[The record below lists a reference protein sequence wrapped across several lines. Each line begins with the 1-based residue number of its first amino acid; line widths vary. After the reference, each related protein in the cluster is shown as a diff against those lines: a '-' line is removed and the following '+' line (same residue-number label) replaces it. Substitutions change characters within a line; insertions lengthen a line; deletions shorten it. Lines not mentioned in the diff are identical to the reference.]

1 MVVVV
6 GAGVDAFLVTVKP
19 ALKASFPDGPATPTN
34 LDPTAAWGPIV
45 ILAVIAVSLVTLKLL
60 TLMPRPKETPV
71 APVKFDP
78 LMATSKVAP

>member
-34 LDPTAAWGPIV
+34 LDPTEAWGPIV
-45 ILAVIAVSLVTLKLL
+45 ILAVIAVSLVTLKLF
-60 TLMPRPKETPV
+60 TLMPFPKETPV
-71 APVKFDP
+71 APVKLEP
-78 LMATSKVAP
+78 LIVTSNVAP